1 VPELVIS
8 VSSFVFSFRPSVCY
22 IFVMH
27 AIQLCLQS
35 IRCSVQL
42 AKQKSLEESAIHY
55 VLQLFTG
62 ITTLLHKFKSL
73 LFCST
78 LKMKTISAMLK

>member
-1 VPELVIS
+1 MPEFVIDG
-8 VSSFVFSFRPSVCY
+8 SSFVFSFRPSVCY

-42 AKQKSLEESAIHY
+42 AKQKSLEESTIHD
-55 VLQLFTG
+55 VL
-62 ITTLLHKFKSL
+62 
-73 LFCST
+73 
-78 LKMKTISAMLK
+78 